1 MTSDMHGIYIAA
13 FLTSLL
19 AMVGFGV
26 VIGRLRQP
34 ARGWLLLAAV
44 VICVPLQPL
53 AFYWV
58 RLPLDHWLAG
68 HLGRASSAYQWLV
81 TLYAPLTEEPAK
93 LLVLLF
99 PAILRDIRPENFPRY
114 ALAIGLGFAL
124 GEMGFIAERVSH
136 QPALAK
142 LPFYQF
148 GGYINERLMTCVFH
162 SAFVAITLSRL
173 RRGWVL
179 GLGGAMA
186 AHWAANFPLTLM
198 AWNVGG
204 LGRATWEVIVGLW
217 LVALLVGALAWFAYL
232 IFGQVLPLRWMFGI
246 RHCPECGTD
255 FEPSALAINFGDK
268 RYERCPQCCQ
278 WLWTMP
284 SKGEPSAAPEPPGR
298 V

>member
-1 MTSDMHGIYIAA
+1 MQGIYIAA
-13 FLTSLL
+13 LLTSLL
-19 AMVGFGV
+19 AIAGFGT
-26 VIGRLRQP
+26 VIRKVRQP
-34 ARGWLLLAAV
+34 ATGWLLLAAV

-68 HLGRASSAYQWLV
+68 HLGRTSSAYQWLV

-93 LLVLLF
+93 LLVLLV
-99 PAILRDIRPENFPRY
+99 PAILRDIRAENFPRY

-124 GEMGFIAERVSH
+124 GEMGFVAARVSH
-136 QPALAK
+136 QPALAR

-179 GLGGAMA
+179 GLGGAVV
-186 AHWAANFPLTLM
+186 AHWAANFPITLM

-204 LGRATWEVIVGLW
+204 LGRNTWEVIVGLW
-217 LVALLVGALAWFAYL
+217 LGALLVGAVAWFAYL
-232 IFGQVLPLRWMFGI
+232 LFGKVLPLRWMYGL
-246 RHCPECGTD
+246 RHCPMCAAD
-255 FEPSALAINFGDK
+255 FEPSVLAINFGDK
-268 RYERCPQCCQ
+268 RYERCPHCCQ
-278 WLWTMP
+278 WLWT
-284 SKGEPSAAPEPPGR
+284 KTSAANQIETHKPQG
-298 V
+298 